1 MIRLRI
7 QTVSEEELTTGR
19 GIYRYIGETRYG
31 KAFDFHG
38 T

>member
-1 MIRLRI
+1 MIRLTI
-7 QTVSEEELTTGR
+7 QTVSEEEIITGR
-19 GIYRYIGETRYG
+19 GIYRHIGETRYG